1 MIVTAI
7 AVNNSTKNQKYETTL
22 LIKTEREYEK
32 NKYQQVAPEWTVSIN
47 RLFGHAWA
55 CLTTPT

>member
-7 AVNNSTKNQKYETTL
+7 AVNNSTKNKKYETTL

-32 NKYQQVAPEWTVSIN
+32 NKYQQVAPESTVSIS